1 MLYINHRILTITD
14 QLLLSALGFATSAAI
29 VKLGDIEQLGVY
41 AALLAVVTLV
51 QTSYSSVVSGQML
64 LFISGESIK
73 LKDSYFRLTEI
84 IWLFYS
90 AAAIF
95 FTLLLSFL
103 VSRIADDVQA
113 KSVFSAGLCA
123 IAISIF
129 EQHRKLLYVKKHF
142 LISTILTCIFLFVH
156 ISVSYYF
163 IVKNSFYYSATDA
176 FISLTIAYLVAA
188 ILNPIAIATIKNAK
202 KIRITKAWGLH
213 KKYLK
218 QGKFAFGGL
227 SLAWLQNQSIS
238 LYFLLI
244 FGPTVAGLFNLGRLV
259 IMPIMVINTGLING
273 VLPTLRILAS
283 KKKLTELTASTKR
296 YAVFSLV
303 LNLFYVTF
311 VVVALK
317 VDWIIGLQKD
327 LSTATNY
334 IYFWL
339 ILATGI
345 IWRTWVTQFL
355 IANLKF
361 QTLLKFNAISA
372 FVTLSGFIL
381 LTILGSSALLI
392 ACVMLVGELINYA
405 MVKAEQHRLLKT
417 V

>member
-1 MLYINHRILTITD
+1 M
-14 QLLLSALGFATSAAI
+14 
-29 VKLGDIEQLGVY
+29 
-41 AALLAVVTLV
+41 
-51 QTSYSSVVSGQML
+51 
-64 LFISGESIK
+64 
-73 LKDSYFRLTEI
+73 
-84 IWLFYS
+84 
-90 AAAIF
+90 
-95 FTLLLSFL
+95 
-103 VSRIADDVQA
+103 
-113 KSVFSAGLCA
+113 
-123 IAISIF
+123 
-129 EQHRKLLYVKKHF
+129 
-142 LISTILTCIFLFVH
+142 
-156 ISVSYYF
+156 
-163 IVKNSFYYSATDA
+163 
-176 FISLTIAYLVAA
+176 
-188 ILNPIAIATIKNAK
+188 
-202 KIRITKAWGLH
+202 
-213 KKYLK
+213 
-218 QGKFAFGGL
+218 
-227 SLAWLQNQSIS
+227 
-238 LYFLLI
+238 
-244 FGPTVAGLFNLGRLV
+244 
-259 IMPIMVINTGLING
+259 
-273 VLPTLRILAS
+273 RILAS
-283 KKKLTELTASTKR
+283 KKKLTELKASTKR